1 MRRQRRN
8 RPTWYRWLRVPC
20 LSYSGKTM
28 GEVMMIDDSV
38 SQSANYVYCC
48 LTVGRF
54 FVCDIKFYTAKRSE
68 LGYSGD
74 TKVAFIILR
83 TGHLLGL
90 TVNDSYLFA
99 GFELADQN
107 SSMAQL
113 TVNICLY
120 SHCLI
125 SSTFP
130 PRPSPLLQLQRF
142 VAVLVPAY
150 IASIRNSPSRS
161 LITLLSQ

>member
-1 MRRQRRN
+1 
-8 RPTWYRWLRVPC
+8 
-20 LSYSGKTM
+20 M

-48 LTVGRF
+48 LTV
-54 FVCDIKFYTAKRSE
+54 
-68 LGYSGD
+68 
-74 TKVAFIILR
+74 
-83 TGHLLGL
+83 GHLLGL

-150 IASIRNSPSRS
+150 IASIRNSPSRF

>member
-1 MRRQRRN
+1 
-8 RPTWYRWLRVPC
+8 
-20 LSYSGKTM
+20 M

-48 LTVGRF
+48 LTV
-54 FVCDIKFYTAKRSE
+54 
-68 LGYSGD
+68 
-74 TKVAFIILR
+74 VAFTILR

-125 SSTFP
+125 YLSTSSIST
-130 PRPSPLLQLQRF
+130 SPT
-142 VAVLVPAY
+142 PE
-150 IASIRNSPSRS
+150 IRRS
-161 LITLLSQ
+161 SSAC